1 MFILPTEIMTIL
13 TPFRQLFSRR
23 IWYWAQI
30 LTVGAILTPGKRTV
44 TAVLHVMG
52 LKDEPQFQNYHRVLN
67 RARWSALAVSQVLL
81 KLLVK
86 AFVPAGQPVLLAGDE
101 TLERRWGPK
110 IRAKSIFRDNARS
123 SKKYHH
129 FTPGLR
135 WVCLMLMVIPRWS
148 WRAWGLPF
156 LTVLAPGRKTN
167 EANGRRHKTSVD
179 WLMQMV
185 TVVRRWLPGRLIVLI
200 TDGGLAAGKLGLR
213 CQQLGVIY
221 LTRLRM
227 DAALYTLPSRAN
239 AKKGRRLPSLKQ
251 VLADPDTVW
260 TRVSLAWYGG
270 QCQEVELC
278 SQTALW
284 ATPARPPLH
293 LRWVLVRDPL
303 GLNPAA
309 AFMATDLTLRP
320 AQIVQWYIYR
330 WGVEVTFQEARAHL
344 GMETQRQWSD
354 LAIARTTP
362 ALLGLFSLVTLLAQ
376 RLSTNSKLPVRAT
389 AWYRKTDATFA
400 DALALVRRYLWGE
413 TQWMHSLVRTGLN
426 TSAFPD
432 TVSLPTPVL
441 HGLVD
446 TLCYPT

>member
-1 MFILPTEIMTIL
+1 MIILPTEIMTIL
-13 TPFRQLFSRR
+13 VPFRQLFSRR
-23 IWYWAQI
+23 IWYWVQI

-44 TAVLHVMG
+44 TAALHVMG
-52 LKDEPQFQNYHRVLN
+52 LKDEAQFQNYHRVLN
-67 RARWSALAVSQVLL
+67 RARWSALDVSQVLL
-81 KLLVK
+81 NLLVK

-110 IRAKSIFRDNARS
+110 IRAKSIFRDSAHS

-135 WVCLMLMVIPRWS
+135 WLCLMLLVVPRWS
-148 WRAWGLPF
+148 QRPWGLPF
-156 LTVLAPGRKTN
+156 LTVLAPNRKTN
-167 EANGRRHKTSVD
+167 EANGQRHKTSID

-213 CQQLGVIY
+213 CQQLGVTY

-227 DAALYTLPSRAN
+227 DVALYTLPTRPH
-239 AKKGRRLPSLKQ
+239 AKKGRRLPSLKT
-251 VLADPDTVW
+251 VLVDPDTVW
-260 TRVSLAWYGG
+260 TTANLAWYDG
-270 QCQEVELC
+270 QRQIVEIC

-284 ATPARPPLH
+284 ATPARLPLH
-293 LRWVLVRDPL
+293 LRWVLVRDPA
-303 GLNPAA
+303 GHFSPA
-309 AFMATDLTLRP
+309 AFMATDLSLSP
-320 AQIVQWYIYR
+320 SQIVEWYVGR

-344 GMETQRQWSD
+344 GMNTQRQWSD

-376 RLSTNSKLPVRAT
+376 RLSNDSKLPVRAT

-400 DALALVRRYLWGE
+400 DAMALVRRYLWRE
-413 TQWMHSLVRTGLN
+413 TIWLHSLAKTGLN
-426 TSAFPD
+426 TSVLPD
-432 TVSLPTPVL
+432 TISLPTPVL

>member
-1 MFILPTEIMTIL
+1 MIILPTEIMTIL
-13 TPFRQLFSRR
+13 APFRQIFSRR
-23 IWYWAQI
+23 IWCWVQI
-30 LTVGAILTPGKRTV
+30 LTVGAILAPGKRTV
-44 TAVLHVMG
+44 TSVLHVMG

-67 RARWSALAVSQVLL
+67 RACWSPLAVSQVLL
-81 KLLVK
+81 NLLVK
-86 AFVPAGQPVLLAGDE
+86 VFVPADQPLLLAGDE
-101 TLERRWGPK
+101 TLERRWGRR
-110 IRAKSIFRDNARS
+110 IRAKSIFRDNAHS

-135 WVCLMLMVIPRWS
+135 WVCLMMMVVPSWS
-148 WRAWGLPF
+148 QRSWGLPF
-156 LTVLAPGRKTN
+156 LTVLAPNRKTN
-167 EANGRRHKTSVD
+167 EANGQRHKTSVD

-221 LTRLRM
+221 LTRLRL
-227 DAALYTLPSRAN
+227 DVALYALPTRAN
-239 AKKGRRLPSLKQ
+239 AKKGCRLPSLKQ
-251 VLADPDTVW
+251 VLVDPDTDWSEVC
-260 TRVSLAWYGG
+260 LDWYGG
-270 QCQEVELC
+270 KRQEVEIC

-284 ATPARPPLH
+284 ATPGRPPLH

-303 GLNPAA
+303 HLNPPA
-309 AFMATDLTLRP
+309 AFMATDLTLSP
-320 AQIVQWYIYR
+320 AQIVQWYICR
-330 WGVEVTFQEARAHL
+330 WGVEVTFQEARTHL

-354 LAIARTTP
+354 LAIVRTTP

-376 RLSTNSKLPVRAT
+376 RLSNDSKLPVRAT
-389 AWYRKTDATFA
+389 AWYRKTEATFA
-400 DALALVRRYLWGE
+400 DALALVRRYMWRE
-413 TQWMHSLVRTGLN
+413 TKWMHSLVKTGLH
-426 TSAFPD
+426 TSTIPD